1 MSPVKSPEQHSD
13 RNVGKKNKFV
23 VEKDETDELPPG
35 WTKELKTRKSGSI
48 TKVDR
53 RYTDPVT
60 GYIFH
65 SLKDAQRYVKTGEV
79 GKLATKPKNNE
90 CVDTDNKDGRLH
102 VSMEELE
109 RSESKDSET
118 LRRKRSLDNEDERL
132 HMEEREERSES
143 KEQHNARDVGKTN
156 KIVAENDE
164 ADELPPGWTM
174 ELKKRKPGSKT
185 KFDRRY
191 TDPVTGYIFISL
203 KDAQRY
209 VKTGVLGRLARKP
222 KNNEVEKLHIEE
234 RSESK
239 DSETLRRKR
248 PLDNTGTEVIETGK
262 SELIHRA
269 SKRLAA
275 PSPPP
280 SEPKT
285 RQATRL
291 AEATVDASV
300 SSPSQVEPKTRNA
313 THKAGIE
320 IISPPSSP
328 PDTRIK
334 IDASVTPPPVS
345 KTRQAAHQSGIEIDS
360 PTLLRDSKTRHA
372 IPLVGTEVP
381 SPPPQPELKTRQAK
395 HISSIV
401 DNASPASLPPAKT
414 RRATRQAGIEI
425 NAPPPSLPDTRT
437 GRQATRARL
446 VNLASPK
453 KTDKKNEA
461 EKMTDKHNQENH
473 GNPKAQNNKIEMGPA
488 TLPPVYFE
496 KKELPVVNATV
507 SNPMPQAAGYGY
519 GGNMKSSDSSINFSM
534 NDLWTDPCIEFAV
547 KTLTGA
553 IPCEDL
559 NKPENP
565 APSPLKVPL
574 EDLWTD
580 PCIEFAVK
588 TLTGAIPVG
597 ENDSLQQRTDTSRN
611 TRAPHDFYLPDVG
624 PTGQNKQQQQQQGS
638 TFGNVGFQNSGNFV
652 NGQCSRSRFF

>member
-1 MSPVKSPEQHSD
+1 MSPVKSPEQHSVRD
-13 RNVGKKNKFV
+13 VGKTNKFV
-23 VEKDETDELPPG
+23 VGNDEADELPPG
-35 WTKELKTRKSGSI
+35 WTKELKTRKSGSR

-79 GKLATKPKNNE
+79 GSLATKPKNNE
-90 CVDTDNKDGRLH
+90 CVDTDNKD
-102 VSMEELE
+102 
-109 RSESKDSET
+109 
-118 LRRKRSLDNEDERL
+118 ERL
-132 HMEEREERSES
+132 HMEEKEERSES
-143 KEQHNARDVGKTN
+143 KEQHSARDVGKTN

-222 KNNEVEKLHIEE
+222 KNNEDEKLHIEE
-234 RSESK
+234 RSKSK

-248 PLDNTGTEVIETGK
+248 PLDNTGTEFSETGK

-275 PSPPP
+275 PSPP
-280 SEPKT
+280 EPKT

-291 AEATVDASV
+291 AEVTVDASV

-313 THKAGIE
+313 THKGGIK
-320 IISPPSSP
+320 IISPPPSP

-360 PTLLRDSKTRHA
+360 PTSLRDSKTRHA
-372 IPLVGTEVP
+372 TPLVGTEVP
-381 SPPPQPELKTRQAK
+381 SPPPQPEPKTQQAK
-395 HISSIV
+395 HLYSIV

-453 KTDKKNEA
+453 KTDKKTEA

-473 GNPKAQNNKIEMGPA
+473 GNPKEHNNKIEMGPA

-496 KKELPVVNATV
+496 KKELPAVNATV
-507 SNPMPQAAGYGY
+507 SNPMPQSGYGY

-597 ENDSLQQRTDTSRN
+597 ENDRLQQRTDTSRN

-624 PTGQNKQQQQQQGS
+624 PAGQNKQQQQQQQGS
-638 TFGNVGFQNSGNFV
+638 TYGNVGFQNSGNFA
-652 NGQCSRSRFF
+652 NGQCSRYRFF

>member
-1 MSPVKSPEQHSD
+1 MSPVKSPEQHSVRD
-13 RNVGKKNKFV
+13 VGKTNKFV
-23 VEKDETDELPPG
+23 VGNDEADELPPG
-35 WTKELKTRKSGSI
+35 WTKELKTRKSGSR

-79 GKLATKPKNNE
+79 GSLATKPKNNE
-90 CVDTDNKDGRLH
+90 CVDTDNKD
-102 VSMEELE
+102 
-109 RSESKDSET
+109 
-118 LRRKRSLDNEDERL
+118 ERL
-132 HMEEREERSES
+132 HMEEKEERSES
-143 KEQHNARDVGKTN
+143 KEQHSARDVGKTN

-222 KNNEVEKLHIEE
+222 KNNEDEKLHIEE
-234 RSESK
+234 RSKSK

-248 PLDNTGTEVIETGK
+248 PLDNTGTEFSETGK

-280 SEPKT
+280 
-285 RQATRL
+285 
-291 AEATVDASV
+291 
-300 SSPSQVEPKTRNA
+300 
-313 THKAGIE
+313 
-320 IISPPSSP
+320 
-328 PDTRIK
+328 
-334 IDASVTPPPVS
+334 VS

-360 PTLLRDSKTRHA
+360 PTSLRDSKTRHA
-372 IPLVGTEVP
+372 TPLVGTEVP
-381 SPPPQPELKTRQAK
+381 SPPPQPEPKTQQAK
-395 HISSIV
+395 HLYSIV

-453 KTDKKNEA
+453 KTDKKTEA

-473 GNPKAQNNKIEMGPA
+473 GNPKEHNNKIEMGPA

-496 KKELPVVNATV
+496 KKELPAVNATV
-507 SNPMPQAAGYGY
+507 SNPMPQSGYGY

-597 ENDSLQQRTDTSRN
+597 ENDRLQQRTDTSRN

-624 PTGQNKQQQQQQGS
+624 PAGQNKQQQQQQQGS
-638 TFGNVGFQNSGNFV
+638 TYGNVGFQNSGNFA
-652 NGQCSRSRFF
+652 NGQCSRYRFF